1 MTVWPSALC
10 TAVKLS
16 LPIWIGHRINQVG
29 IGMPPE
35 NKMIRRDAQTL
46 LRVEAEE
53 QLANSSPIATK
64 ARVSKELLHE
74 FQVQQIELEIQNEE
88 LRRAHTALEE
98 SRDRY
103 IDLYDFSPNGYLTLS
118 CDGLINEINLTGATL
133 LGEERNK
140 LVGRRFALFVTP
152 EDSDLWH
159 QHILRAKNKNAKQ
172 SCELT
177 LKRKDG
183 SVFYVKLDSLRMPA
197 SHACSIRVVISDI
210 TERNRMEREI
220 QERRKEMEDL
230 HMLHAASQ
238 TVASIAHE
246 LNQPLLAIASY
257 SSAALMLLK
266 CAEPDLDKVRKAIDG
281 CERQAHR
288 AGKSIRDLLEF
299 LNVQEFSTEIFDLN
313 KEIREVLDVARQEHE
328 LEFESVFQIE
338 DGLPLVRASRSHVQ
352 KVLFNLLHNGVEAI
366 RDGGVLQPVI
376 SVTVS
381 KNPDESVAEV
391 TIQDNGPGVKEED
404 QHRLFKPFFTTK
416 AKGIGMGL
424 AVSRS
429 LVEANG
435 GRLWLEPQA
444 GSGAIFHLTLPF
456 AS

>member
-1 MTVWPSALC
+1 
-10 TAVKLS
+10 
-16 LPIWIGHRINQVG
+16 
-29 IGMPPE
+29 MPPE
-35 NKMIRRDAQTL
+35 NKLIRRDTQNL
-46 LRVEAEE
+46 LRLEAEE
-53 QLANSSPIATK
+53 QLAHSPPIATK
-64 ARVSKELLHE
+64 TRVSKELLHE
-74 FQVQQIELEIQNEE
+74 FQVQQIELEMQNEE
-88 LRRAHTALEE
+88 LRRAQTALEE

-103 IDLYDFSPNGYLTLS
+103 IDLYDFSPNGYLTLT
-118 CDGLINEINLTGATL
+118 CDGFISEINLTGAAL
-133 LGEERNK
+133 LREERSK
-140 LVGRRFALFVTP
+140 LVGCRFAPFVAP
-152 EDSDLWH
+152 EDGDLWH
-159 QHILRAKNKNAKQ
+159 RHILRAKNKGVKQ

-183 SVFYVKLDSLRMPA
+183 SVLYAKLDSLRVPA
-197 SHACSIRVVISDI
+197 SSMCSIRVVISDI
-210 TERNRMEREI
+210 TERNRLEKEI
-220 QERRKEMEDL
+220 QERRKEMDDL
-230 HMLHAASQ
+230 HTLHAASQ

-266 CAEPDLDKVRKAIDG
+266 SGKPDLDKVRKAVDG

-299 LNVQEFSTEIFDLN
+299 LNAQEFTTEIFDLN
-313 KEIREVLDVARQEHE
+313 QEIAEVLDAARLEHE
-328 LEFESVFQIE
+328 LEFDSVFQKWE
-338 DGLPLVRASRSHVQ
+338 ELPMVRASRTHVQ

-376 SVTVS
+376 SVTVRM
-381 KNPDESVAEV
+381 NPDEGVAQV
-391 TIQDNGPGVKEED
+391 TIQDNGPGVKDED
-404 QHRLFKPFFTTK
+404 LHRLFKPFFTTK

>member
-1 MTVWPSALC
+1 
-10 TAVKLS
+10 
-16 LPIWIGHRINQVG
+16 
-29 IGMPPE
+29 MPPE
-35 NKMIRRDAQTL
+35 NKLIRGDTQNS
-46 LRVEAEE
+46 LRLEAGD
-53 QLANSSPIATK
+53 QLAHSPPITTK
-64 ARVSKELLHE
+64 TRVSKELLHE
-74 FQVQQIELEIQNEE
+74 FQAQQIELEMQNEE
-88 LRRAHTALEE
+88 LRNAQIALEE

-103 IDLYDFSPNGYLTLS
+103 VDLYDFSPNGYLTLT
-118 CDGLINEINLTGATL
+118 CDGLISEINLTGATL

-140 LVGRRFALFVTP
+140 LVGQRFAPFVAS
-152 EDSDLWH
+152 EDGDLWH
-159 QHILRAKNKNAKQ
+159 QHILRAKNKSVKQ

-183 SVFYVKLDSLRMPA
+183 LVLYVKLDSLRMPT
-197 SHACSIRVVISDI
+197 SQLCSIRTVISDI
-210 TERNRMEREI
+210 TERNRLEKEI
-220 QERRKEMEDL
+220 QERRKEMDDL
-230 HMLHAASQ
+230 HTLHAAAQ

-266 CAEPDLDKVRKAIDG
+266 SGEPDLDKVRKAVDG

-299 LNVQEFSTEIFDLN
+299 LNAQEFTTEIFDLN
-313 KEIREVLDVARQEHE
+313 REIAEVLDAARLEHE
-328 LEFESVFQIE
+328 LEFESVFE
-338 DGLPLVRASRSHVQ
+338 KCEELPMVRASRAHVQ

-366 RDGGVLQPVI
+366 HDGGVLQPVI
-376 SVTVS
+376 SVTVRM
-381 KNPDESVAEV
+381 NPDEGVAQV
-391 TIQDNGPGVKEED
+391 TIQDNGPGVKDED
-404 QHRLFKPFFTTK
+404 LHRLFKPFFTTK

>member
-1 MTVWPSALC
+1 
-10 TAVKLS
+10 
-16 LPIWIGHRINQVG
+16 
-29 IGMPPE
+29 MPPE
-35 NKMIRRDAQTL
+35 NNLIRRETQNS
-46 LRVEAEE
+46 LREEAEE
-53 QLANSSPIATK
+53 QLAHSPPIPTK
-64 ARVSKELLHE
+64 TRVSKELLHE
-74 FQVQQIELEIQNEE
+74 FQVQQIELEMQNEE
-88 LRRAHTALEE
+88 LRKAQTALEE

-118 CDGLINEINLTGATL
+118 CDGLISEINLTGAAL

-140 LVGRRFALFVTP
+140 LVGRRFALFVAS
-152 EDSDLWH
+152 EDGDLWH
-159 QHILRAKNKNAKQ
+159 QHFLRAKNKNVKQ

-183 SVFYVKLDSLRMPA
+183 SVLYAKLDSLRVQA
-197 SHACSIRVVISDI
+197 SPLCSIRMVISDI
-210 TERNRMEREI
+210 TERNRLEKEI

-246 LNQPLLAIASY
+246 LNQPLLAIATY

-266 CAEPDLDKVRKAIDG
+266 CAEPDLDKVRKAVDG

-299 LNVQEFSTEIFDLN
+299 LNVQEFTTEIFDLN
-313 KEIREVLDVARQEHE
+313 QEILEVLDVARQEHE
-328 LEFESVFQIE
+328 LEFESVFQKE
-338 DGLPLVRASRSHVQ
+338 EGLPLVRASRSHVQ

-376 SVTVS
+376 SITVR
-381 KNPDESVAEV
+381 KNLDERVAQV
-391 TIQDNGPGVKEED
+391 TIQDNGPGVKEAD
-404 QHRLFKPFFTTK
+404 LYRLFKPFFTTK

-435 GRLWLEPQA
+435 GKLWLEPQA